1 MARENTPFAIRVVLL
16 APEHTEELDVLSTP
30 EATVAELETKI
41 RSKILRLFVKVRQ
54 DARAI
59 SQANLKLFFR
69 GNCINDCETNT
80 LSAWEV
86 GPGALVTALPCK
98 STEPDTVDLSRDG
111 GGGDTIDL
119 SQEIELRDASDD
131 DDNDNDAQGGEVA
144 GAHNN
149 SNFQGFLDE
158 EEPPRVDNNPLN
170 ILQHH
175 LAFQELSTAIHCSD
189 LRAVE
194 SILNTANTPI
204 SCGETD
210 DEDDLRHTIAQQ
222 PNYFCDVVTHTP
234 VLPADVSSDNASDAD
249 HIDVAQLFRD
259 NDGTHDTAQAS
270 IGSESGDEDDATSQG
285 FEISAEAI
293 EQLCALGFTTDTAI
307 EALKATGGDAAAA
320 ANRLLDLT

>member
-1 MARENTPFAIRVVLL
+1 MMASEQTPFAIRVVLL
-16 APEHTEELDVLSTP
+16 APGHTEELDILSKP
-30 EATVAELETKI
+30 EATVAELETQVRGKV
-41 RSKILRLFVKVRQ
+41 LRLLKVRQ

-59 SQANLKLFFR
+59 SQAKLKLFFR

-86 GPGALVTALPCK
+86 GAGALVTALPCK

-111 GGGDTIDL
+111 SGDTIDL
-119 SQEIELRDASDD
+119 SQEIEFTDESDD
-131 DDNDNDAQGGEVA
+131 NAQGGNV
-144 GAHNN
+144 GGVH
-149 SNFQGFLDE
+149 SKFQGFGN

-175 LAFQELSTAIHCSD
+175 PGFQQLNTAIHCSD

-194 SILNTANTPI
+194 NILNTANTPI
-204 SCGETD
+204 SFGEAD

-234 VLPADVSSDNASDAD
+234 ALPADVGSDASDGER
-249 HIDVAQLFRD
+249 IDIAQLFRD
-259 NDGTHDTAQAS
+259 NDGNQGNSTEQD
-270 IGSESGDEDDATSQG
+270 SGDDGASQC
-285 FEISAEAI
+285 FEVSAEAI
-293 EQLCALGFTTDTAI
+293 EQLCSLGFTTDTAI

-320 ANRLLDLT
+320 ANHLLDLT